1 MYNKQGLEKSK
12 LYSAA
17 ETSVLLVNPR
27 YNGHSEIPPLGL
39 ECLAAPLIG
48 EGIKVSILDL
58 DIRSDEAGRSDL
70 QNAIRGLYPQI
81 VGVTAMSH
89 SFQSAQQV
97 CSISKN
103 IHPAALTVLGG
114 IHATV
119 RADEILKKQ
128 SDIDVCVRG
137 EGEATFRELID
148 CFISGK
154 AFSGIKGISFRD
166 NEKIMHNTERDLIR
180 DLRELPAPAH
190 CLSDHETYR
199 TRSVSSSRGCYHNC
213 TFCSIQAQ
221 YHRTVRT
228 RDVADIMEEL
238 EALIDRGAKRIMFTD
253 DNFTFS
259 LKRVREICDRI
270 KHLGLDGKASF
281 YAEGRIDDICRNPI
295 MASLLSNAGFQG
307 LYIGAESGSAE
318 VLEYYRKDSC
328 PEDIVKG
335 VAYCIEQ
342 NLTPVLNFILF
353 GPRDTIATMRET
365 ISLARQAFEMGAEI
379 VYAETLNPYPGTP
392 IQEALEKDGLFREEE
407 GIYYFKSCHGIEI
420 EWVLRLCNAAR
431 AITELLH
438 REDKY
443 FIMKKSYFEMGYLDD
458 LLSGNIPSR
467 FKELYDSRT
476 ADGNDAAT
484 SDIVEIHRYM
494 TATIKDAPI

>member
-1 MYNKQGLEKSK
+1 MDNKQMPEKRK
-12 LYSAA
+12 RHSAIQ
-17 ETSVLLVNPR
+17 TSVLLVNPR
-27 YNGHSEIPPLGL
+27 YNGRSEIPPLGL

-48 EGIKVSILDL
+48 EGMKVSILDL
-58 DIRSDEAGRSDL
+58 DIRPDEAGRHDL
-70 QNAIRGLYPQI
+70 QNAIQGLYPQI

-97 CSISKN
+97 CSISKK

-114 IHATV
+114 IHPTV

-137 EGEATFRELID
+137 EGEATFRELIG
-148 CFISGK
+148 CFINGK
-154 AFSGIKGISFRD
+154 AFSGIKGISFR
-166 NEKIMHNTERDLIR
+166 NNGMIIHNTDRDLVR
-180 DLRELPAPAH
+180 NLSDLPAPAH
-190 CLSDHETYR
+190 FLSDHETYR

-228 RDVADIMEEL
+228 RNVSGILEEL
-238 EALIDRGAKRIMFTD
+238 KALINRGAERIMFTD

-270 KHLGLDGKASF
+270 KRLGLDRSADF

-295 MASLLSNAGFQG
+295 MASLLSNAGFRG

-318 VLEYYRKDSC
+318 ILEYYRKDSC
-328 PEDIVKG
+328 PEDIIKG

-392 IQEALEKDGLFREEE
+392 IQEALEKDGLFREEN

-420 EWVLRLCNAAR
+420 EWVLRLCSAAR

-438 REDKY
+438 RDDKY
-443 FIMKKSYFEMGYLDD
+443 FILKKSYFEMGYLHE

-467 FKELYDSRT
+467 FKELYESRT
-476 ADGNDAAT
+476 AEGNVAAMP
-484 SDIVEIHRYM
+484 DIEEIYRYM
-494 TATIKDAPI
+494 TVAIKDTPI